1 MLLNNFLYRM
11 KLTPIVSEKTS
22 LLEAVRVY
30 TFKVPTTANKIEVK
44 KEIEKTFEVSVAK
57 VAILSVKSKKRIVG
71 RGKTLTRRQAQ
82 KKALVF
88 LAKNSKE
95 IDFEK
100 LK

>member
-1 MLLNNFLYRM
+1 M

-22 LLEAVRVY
+22 LLEAVKVY

-57 VAILSVKSKKRIVG
+57 VAILSVKAKKRVVG

-82 KKALVF
+82 KKAVIF
-88 LAKNSKE
+88 LAKDSKE

>member
-1 MLLNNFLYRM
+1 M

>member
-1 MLLNNFLYRM
+1 M
-11 KLTPIVSEKTS
+11 KLIPIVSEKTS

-44 KEIEKTFEVSVAK
+44 KEIEKTFEVSVTK
-57 VAILSVKSKKRIVG
+57 VAILSVKSKKRLVG
-71 RGKTLTRRQAQ
+71 KGKTFTRRQAQ